1 MHKQKSILVSVALAA
16 TLLASGLAPAGA
28 ASPGPDRKIDPQLL
42 SQAQAQPAATF
53 DVIVQAQPQ
62 ALPAAAA
69 RRSQQMADRVRA
81 VGGTPRR
88 ALGLIGA
95 TSARITGRLLTALA
109 AQPDVAYVS
118 EDQPVRMHAAA
129 SDSASAF
136 VLEDDTLAAWQTAG
150 VDGTGVTVA
159 VLDSGVAPHSD
170 LAGRIVA
177 AVDLTQGTAV
187 VAPADAGGHGTHV
200 AGIVAGNGAP
210 TPATATSPAAPGR
223 TGVAPGA
230 KIVSLR
236 VLDSQGHGSLSTV
249 IAGIQWAVQ
258 HRRDYNIRVLNLSL
272 GAHPSGSYQAD
283 PLAAMAEVA
292 VRTGITV
299 VAAAGNDGPAAGGAS
314 TIASPGYDPFVL
326 AVGALDDNA
335 TLGTGDDVPAPFT
348 SQGPTNDGVA
358 KPDLAAYGRKIV
370 SLRVPGSTLDQ
381 LYPDRVTDT
390 NYFRLSG
397 TSQAAPQV
405 AGAAALLLQ
414 KNPGLSPAGV
424 RDVLLRTTRPVPNA
438 SPTLIGVG
446 ALDIGAALANPTSR
460 ATFGKMRVADAFARM
475 VYPLIKDTQPLVF
488 VDPNYNGG
496 VDSKGISWSNISWGN
511 VSWDQITWGNVAW
524 DNISWGNVAWDNISW
539 DSATW
544 DSSGDWDSSGQLST
558 LLD

>member
-1 MHKQKSILVSVALAA
+1 
-16 TLLASGLAPAGA
+16 
-28 ASPGPDRKIDPQLL
+28 
-42 SQAQAQPAATF
+42 
-53 DVIVQAQPQ
+53 
-62 ALPAAAA
+62 
-69 RRSQQMADRVRA
+69 
-81 VGGTPRR
+81 
-88 ALGLIGA
+88 
-95 TSARITGRLLTALA
+95 
-109 AQPDVAYVS
+109 
-118 EDQPVRMHAAA
+118 
-129 SDSASAF
+129 
-136 VLEDDTLAAWQTAG
+136 
-150 VDGTGVTVA
+150 
-159 VLDSGVAPHSD
+159 
-170 LAGRIVA
+170 
-177 AVDLTQGTAV
+177 
-187 VAPADAGGHGTHV
+187 
-200 AGIVAGNGAP
+200 
-210 TPATATSPAAPGR
+210 
-223 TGVAPGA
+223 
-230 KIVSLR
+230 
-236 VLDSQGHGSLSTV
+236 
-249 IAGIQWAVQ
+249 
-258 HRRDYNIRVLNLSL
+258 
-272 GAHPSGSYQAD
+272 
-283 PLAAMAEVA
+283 
-292 VRTGITV
+292 
-299 VAAAGNDGPAAGGAS
+299 
-314 TIASPGYDPFVL
+314 
-326 AVGALDDNA
+326 
-335 TLGTGDDVPAPFT
+335 
-348 SQGPTNDGVA
+348 VA

-370 SLRVPGSTLDQ
+370 SLRVPGSTLDG

-544 DSSGDWDSSGQLST
+544 DSSSEWDSAGQLST
-558 LLD
+558 LVD